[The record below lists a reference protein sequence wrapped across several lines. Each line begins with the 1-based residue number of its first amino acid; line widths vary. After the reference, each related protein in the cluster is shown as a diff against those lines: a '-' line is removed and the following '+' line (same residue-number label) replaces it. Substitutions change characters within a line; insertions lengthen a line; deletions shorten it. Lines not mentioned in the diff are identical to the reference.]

1 LSGLYFY
8 ENCVTDYSDGALR
21 MSEQQ
26 SSRNG
31 GDSTTDAR
39 GAANAIEVRDLRRR
53 FGRQQVLDGVT
64 LDFRE
69 GQITTIVGPSGS
81 GKTVLLKHLNLLLRP
96 DSGSIKIDNVE
107 VTRLGTLGMDAVRE
121 KFGMLFQAGAL
132 FDSMSVFD
140 NVAFPL
146 VEKTRLSRSE
156 IDDRVHE
163 TLKAVG
169 LEGMERKFPSE
180 MSGGMQKRAAL
191 ARALVRRPK
200 ILMLDEPTTG
210 LDPTRTGAI
219 HDLIRRTQQ
228 NFRLTAVMV
237 SHDVPAV
244 FQVSDRVAFL
254 HEGRTHLNGTVAEVM
269 DAGDDVFQRFL
280 AGRASGDD
288 NESVLGG

>member
-1 LSGLYFY
+1 
-8 ENCVTDYSDGALR
+8 
-21 MSEQQ
+21 
-26 SSRNG
+26 
-31 GDSTTDAR
+31 
-39 GAANAIEVRDLRRR
+39 
-53 FGRQQVLDGVT
+53 VLDGVT
-64 LDFRE
+64 LDFPA

-96 DSGSIKIDNVE
+96 DSGSIKIDNLE
-107 VTRLGTLGMDAVRE
+107 VTRLGALGLDAVRE

-146 VEKTRLSRSE
+146 VEKTKLNRGE
-156 IDDRVHE
+156 ITDRVHE

-219 HDLIRRTQQ
+219 HELIRRTQQ
-228 NFRLTAVMV
+228 NFQLTAVMV

-244 FQVSDRVAFL
+244 FEVSDRVAFL
-254 HEGRTHLNGTVAEVM
+254 HQGRTHLNGTVADVM
-269 DAGDDVFQRFL
+269 AAGDDVFQRFL
-280 AGRASGDD
+280 AGRAAGEE
-288 NESVLGG
+288 NESVTG

>member
-1 LSGLYFY
+1 
-8 ENCVTDYSDGALR
+8 
-21 MSEQQ
+21 MSETEQKHTDG
-26 SSRNG
+26 NTA
-31 GDSTTDAR
+31 STP
-39 GAANAIEVRDLRRR
+39 GAGNAIEVRDLRKR

-64 LDFRE
+64 LDFPA

-96 DSGSIKIDNVE
+96 DSGTIVIDGVE
-107 VTRLGTLGMDAVRE
+107 VTKLGSTGLDAVRE

-132 FDSMSVFD
+132 FDSMSIFD

-146 VEKTRLSRSE
+146 VEKTKLTRDE
-156 IDDRVHE
+156 IAERVHE

-169 LEGMERKFPSE
+169 LEGMEAKFPSE

-210 LDPTRTGAI
+210 LDPSRTGAI
-219 HDLIRRTQQ
+219 HELIRRTQE
-228 NFRLTAVMV
+228 NFHLTAVMV

-244 FQVSDRVAFL
+244 FQVSDHVAFL
-254 HEGRTHLNGTVAEVM
+254 HNGRTHLNGTVAEVM
-269 DAGDDVFQRFL
+269 AADDDVFKRFL
-280 AGRASGDD
+280 AGKASGEE
-288 NESVLGG
+288 NETALAG